1 MADHLSPTHT
11 EIIKNAEG
19 AEIILSDGEIR
30 FDIGANNM
38 EADGMNV
45 FIVPDKGS
53 VFLQSKLGEDGDFLG
68 SDGLHTRSARA
79 YSHVDPEVAAQIK
92 DVLQGIDHPA
102 IQNFLEKF
110 DAAQSKT
117 SDIEHVQKLVS
128 VPETPK
134 L

>member
-11 EIIKNAEG
+11 EIIKNAAG

-30 FDIGANNM
+30 FDIGANDM

-45 FIVPDKGS
+45 FVVPDKGS

-68 SDGLHTRSARA
+68 SDGLHTRSARS

-110 DAAQSKT
+110 NAARGEAPANAP
-117 SDIEHVQKLVS
+117 DIKQIM
-128 VPETPK
+128 TPNMP
-134 L
+134 